1 MLLLLLNLYLVN
13 EPGRYGSQVYYPT
26 ILWRFVQVD
35 TLFETTMHISDE
47 LIQLLRQAHRVVVL
61 TGAGISAES
70 GIPTFRQAQTGL
82 WAQYDPEELATRTAF
97 QRNPRLV
104 WEWYAW
110 RRQLVQQA
118 APNPGHQ
125 ALAQWERLVP
135 DFTLITQ
142 NVDGL
147 HQQAGS
153 QHVIELHGNIRRVK
167 CFDHD
172 HPADSWS
179 EAKTPPCCVQCG
191 SYLRPDVVWFGE
203 SLPAVGL
210 HQAVTAVRNADV
222 FFSIGTSA
230 LVQPAAS
237 LPLEAKSRR
246 VPIVEINPQ
255 PTPLTSAF
263 NFVLA
268 GPAGEVLPAIV
279 QRMHVST

>member
-1 MLLLLLNLYLVN
+1 
-13 EPGRYGSQVYYPT
+13 
-26 ILWRFVQVD
+26 
-35 TLFETTMHISDE
+35 MHISDE
-47 LIQLLRQAHRVVVL
+47 LIQLLRQARRVVVL

-82 WAQYDPEELATRTAF
+82 WAQYDPEELATRAAF
-97 QRNPRLV
+97 RRNPRLV

-118 APNPGHQ
+118 APNPGHL

-135 DFTLITQ
+135 GFTLITQ

-147 HQQAGS
+147 HRQAGS

-172 HPADSWS
+172 HPAESWS
-179 EAKTPPCCVQCG
+179 EAETPPCCVQCG
-191 SYLRPDVVWFGE
+191 SFLRPDVVWFGE

-210 HQAVTAVRNADV
+210 HQAVTAVQNADV
-222 FFSIGTSA
+222 LLSIGTSA

-279 QRMHVST
+279 QRIHLNTVS